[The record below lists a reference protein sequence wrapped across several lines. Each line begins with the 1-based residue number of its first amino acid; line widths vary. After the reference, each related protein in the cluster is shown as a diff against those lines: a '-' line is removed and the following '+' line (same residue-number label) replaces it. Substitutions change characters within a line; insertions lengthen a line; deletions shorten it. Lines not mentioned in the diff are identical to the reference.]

1 MSRKLAPLQVLLAL
15 ALAATAAG
23 QAAVPRHLHREA
35 STPGMVLLIR
45 HAERA
50 SAAADSLL
58 SAAGEQRAACLAQA
72 LRDAGVGAIFATDI
86 QRTQQ
91 TVAPLAHLLHL
102 ETTVVPKADL
112 DGLLKALRTR
122 RAEVALV
129 VGHTDTIPRLV
140 EGLGGGAI
148 TPFGDD
154 EFDRLI
160 LVPTTGAKGARAVT
174 LRYCTAGATPAASAA
189 PAAGH

>member
-1 MSRKLAPLQVLLAL
+1 MSRKLALARVLLVL
-15 ALAATAAG
+15 ALAAAVAG
-23 QAAVPRHLHREA
+23 QAAVPHHLRRTA
-35 STPGMVLLIR
+35 GTPGMVLLIR

-50 SAAADSLL
+50 SAAGDSLL
-58 SAAGEQRAACLAQA
+58 SAAGEQRAACLAQT
-72 LRDAGVGAIFATDI
+72 LRDAGVGAIFATDV

-91 TVAPLAHLLHL
+91 TAAPLARLLHL

-129 VGHTDTIPRLV
+129 VGHADTIPRLV
-140 EGLGGGAI
+140 EGLGGGAVP
-148 TPFGDD
+148 PFGDD
-154 EFDRLI
+154 EYDRLI
-160 LVPTTGAKGARAVT
+160 LVPATGGEGTRAVT
-174 LRYCTAGATPAASAA
+174 LRYCTLPPAPAA